1 MTIFIEDGIE
11 GIEETES
18 LTKDEFFNI
27 LEKEPEGLVLTV
39 DKVNKPFNSKFQ
51 DAKREMYS
59 ERKKKALYL
68 WYTFEVEGST
78 KKVELA
84 YNLDYEVEPN
94 SNTFKLVKNSL
105 LFKLLALTTPN
116 INGLSGVTINY
127 SKLVEKLTGIKFKA
141 VSELIKGKNNTYS
154 YILKPV
160 SLI

>member
-1 MTIFIEDGIE
+1 MTKIFIEDGIE

-51 DAKREMYS
+51 DKNNTTD
-59 ERKKKALYL
+59 RKKKALYL
-68 WYTFEVEGST
+68 WYTFELEGST

-84 YNLDYEVEPN
+84 YNLNYEVEPN
-94 SNTFKLVKNSL
+94 SNTFKLEKNSL

-116 INGLSGVTINY
+116 INGLSGVTTNY

-141 VSELIKGKNNTYS
+141 ESELIKGKNNTYS